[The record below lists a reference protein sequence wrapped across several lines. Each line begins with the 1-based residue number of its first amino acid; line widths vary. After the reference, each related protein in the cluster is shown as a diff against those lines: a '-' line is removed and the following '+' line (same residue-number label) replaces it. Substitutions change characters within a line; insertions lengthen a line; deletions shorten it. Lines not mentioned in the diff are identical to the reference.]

1 MRTHGSAEQLE
12 RRRREAVALLD
23 QGLSVAVVARRVRAA
38 ERSVRHWR
46 QTAREQGEAAL
57 AAVPHPGK
65 PPKLS
70 ARQRDGLRKRLLKG
84 ARSEGF
90 DTELWTC
97 PRVKEVIRRRY
108 GVDYHVEALPYVLK
122 SLGFTCQK
130 PQLQAV
136 ERDDAAI
143 AAWVAKDWPRI
154 KKSRPTTGQA
164 RLRR

>member
-12 RRRREAVALLD
+12 RRRREAVALLE
-23 QGLSVAVVARRVRAA
+23 QGLSVADVAKRVRAA

-46 QTAREQGEAAL
+46 QTARECGEAAL

-70 ARQRDGLRKRLLKG
+70 ARQREGLRKRLLKG

-90 DTELWTC
+90 DTDLWTC
-97 PRVKEVIRRRY
+97 PRVKDVIRRRY
-108 GVDYHVEALPYVLK
+108 GVEYHVEALPYVLR

-130 PQLQAV
+130 PQLKAV

-143 AAWVAKDWPRI
+143 ATWIAKDWSRI
-154 KKSRPTTGQA
+154 KKSRAKAGEA
-164 RLRR
+164 RFRR

>member
-23 QGLSVAVVARRVRAA
+23 QGLSVATVARRVGAA

-46 QTAREQGEAAL
+46 QTAKDRGEAAL

-70 ARQRDGLRKRLLKG
+70 AHQREGLRKRLLKG

-90 DTELWTC
+90 DTDLWTC

-108 GVDYHVEALPYVLK
+108 GVDYHVDALPYVLK

-130 PQLQAV
+130 PQLKAA
-136 ERDDAAI
+136 ERDEAAI
-143 AAWVAKDWPRI
+143 ATWIARDWPRI
-154 KKSRPTTGQA
+154 KKSRAPAGQA
-164 RLRR
+164 RVHR